1 MVCGFYIV
9 FFLFIFSQAGLKE
22 SVSALIAATIS
33 HRLPEVFPERLNA
46 SEIAAFLDLDMGILA
61 DSPSVYEKYSQQIR
75 EEYSHYPTEAY
86 RLGRSKVLQG
96 FLLHERIF
104 LGPDTEAMEQKAREN
119 IQSEI
124 NRLAMQST

>member
-1 MVCGFYIV
+1 
-9 FFLFIFSQAGLKE
+9 LKE

-61 DSPSVYEKYSQQIR
+61 DSPSVYEKYSQQIS